1 LLSIIANIAQPP
13 PNLRAKVPPG
23 LQRECYLY
31 FAGIL
36 RNTTEDDEMRN
47 LHEYV
52 YYTDGLPI
60 RVFVH
65 NQSYIPPHWHKE
77 IEILLVLSG
86 CVQVAIGQMR
96 VEAKEGDVVIVNCNE
111 IHSTSTNDANPLI
124 IMGLQVDPE
133 FCGIL
138 LPDIAR
144 IWFRNCSFL
153 ESGRG
158 QTALDWMRYYLARI
172 LWETIEMDE
181 GYQVALQGMVYL
193 IISYLTRNCRQNLAG
208 AESLDIARDEF
219 RGLRPILDYIDS
231 HYMEKLSMHEIAES
245 RGMSHYYL
253 SHLFKA
259 QIGVS
264 FGEYVTSIRIAKAL
278 DLLAYSDQKIIDII
292 YTCGFSGPDFFYK
305 TFKEKQH
312 CTPLEYR
319 QKYHSQTQATRQP
332 SGNFDKA
339 GIKQNTVGQVD
350 AIVGRLFKYLEKL
363 SEDRVFSNDDQ
374 AALISMIRKNNPRQ
388 MKYFS
393 SVHFNLE
400 NPG

>member
-1 LLSIIANIAQPP
+1 M
-13 PNLRAKVPPG
+13 K
-23 LQRECYLY
+23 
-31 FAGIL
+31 
-36 RNTTEDDEMRN
+36 N

-65 NQSYIPPHWHKE
+65 NQSYIPLHWHKE

-86 CVQVAIGQMR
+86 CAHLAIGQMR
-96 VEAKEGDVVIVNCNE
+96 FDAKEGDVVIVNCNE
-111 IHSTSTNDANPLI
+111 IHSTSTNDEEPLI
-124 IMGLQVDPE
+124 IMGLQIDPE
-133 FCGIL
+133 FCGVL

-153 ESGRG
+153 EGG
-158 QTALDWMRYYLARI
+158 QGQAALDWMRYYLARI

-231 HYMEKLSMHEIAES
+231 HYSEKLSMQGIAVS
-245 RGMSHYYL
+245 RSMSHYYL

-259 QIGVS
+259 QVGVS
-264 FGEYVTSIRIAKAL
+264 FGEYVNSIRIAKAL

-292 YTCGFSGPDFFYK
+292 YTCGFSGPEFFYK
-305 TFKEKQH
+305 TFKGKQH

-319 QKYHSQTQATRQP
+319 QRYRSQTRTIRSP
-332 SGNFDKA
+332 SPSFDKA
-339 GIKQNTVGQVD
+339 GIRQSTVGQAD
-350 AIVGRLFKYLEKL
+350 AIVRRLFIYLEKL
-363 SEDRVFSNDDQ
+363 REDRVFSNDDE
-374 AALISMIRKNNPRQ
+374 AALISTLRKNNPRQ
-388 MKYFS
+388 MRYFS
-393 SVHFNLE
+393 GVHFNLE
-400 NPG
+400 NSGQPGKQAIEG